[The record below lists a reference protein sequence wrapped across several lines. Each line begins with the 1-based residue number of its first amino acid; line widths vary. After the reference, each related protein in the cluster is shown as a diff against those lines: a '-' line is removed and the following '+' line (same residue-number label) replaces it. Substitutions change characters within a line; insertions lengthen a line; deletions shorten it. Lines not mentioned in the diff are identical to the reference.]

1 MSVQS
6 PVLPSFIVFL
16 AAYNGMRWL
25 SEQLA
30 SILNQE
36 GVRVTVLVSV
46 DRSSDG
52 TEAWIDDIARADS
65 RVLVLPHGEVFG
77 GACRNFFR
85 LMRDADL
92 AHADYVSLA
101 DQDDIWLPDKLQR
114 AHSVLV
120 ADAAQAYSSN
130 VLAFWPDGR
139 TAPITKSHAQ
149 VNWDFL
155 FEAAGPGCTYVLARP
170 LALALQQHLAK
181 HWEACQ
187 QVGLHDW
194 FFYAYARSHG
204 YRWIIDDR
212 FGMRYRQH
220 GGNQV
225 GANQGWKAFR
235 YRVRQVIG
243 GWAMEQAALIAQLV
257 GVERDPFV
265 SGWMNGSRAGMIQLA
280 LKARQCRRRGRD
292 QLLFGLS
299 CLALAATG
307 KRIK

>member
-1 MSVQS
+1 MSVES
-6 PVLPSFIVFL
+6 PVLPSILVCL

-25 SEQLA
+25 PEQLA
-30 SILNQE
+30 SILGQE
-36 GVRVTVLVSV
+36 GVCVTVLVSV

-52 TEAWIDDIARADS
+52 TEAWIDDFAR
-65 RVLVLPHGEVFG
+65 REPRLVVLPHGEIFG
-77 GACRNFFR
+77 GACRNFLR
-85 LMRDADL
+85 LLRDADL
-92 AHADYVSLA
+92 AHVDYVSLA
-101 DQDDIWLPDKLQR
+101 DQDDIWLPDKLLR

-155 FEAAGPGCTYVLARP
+155 FEAAGPGCTYVLKRP
-170 LALALQQHLAK
+170 LALELQQHLK
-181 HWEACQ
+181 QNWDACQ

-204 YRWIIDDR
+204 YRWVIDDWC
-212 FGMRYRQH
+212 GMRYRQH

-235 YRVRQVIG
+235 YRVRRVIG
-243 GWAMEQAALIAQLV
+243 GWAMEQAALIARLV
-257 GVERDPFV
+257 GVERELFV
-265 SGWMNGSRAGMIQLA
+265 SGWIDGSRAGMLKLA
-280 LKARQCRRRGRD
+280 FEARQCRRRGRD

-299 CLALAATG
+299 CLALAVTG
-307 KRIK
+307 TRLK